1 MKKKLVSLLLL
12 LGLFLVISP
21 MMISC
26 SDKDEQ
32 GVDPA
37 PPEEPDTPLPP
48 VPTPIKWVENEVD
61 GGERG
66 VGIKVTSR
74 TANNFVF
81 ECTPGIRCNLTVWM
95 FILYAVCITT
105 YLKVEV

>member
-1 MKKKLVSLLLL
+1 M
-12 LGLFLVISP
+12 
-21 MMISC
+21 
-26 SDKDEQ
+26 
-32 GVDPA
+32 
-37 PPEEPDTPLPP
+37 
-48 VPTPIKWVENEVD
+48 ENEVD